1 MSDEQ
6 NTILN
11 IPNYN
16 SKRAVNTNNISD
28 VKDNDKLK
36 SKRDNY
42 YYDINKNDTNETE
55 HIQTELTSIDT
66 SSSTLNEDEILD
78 KEINQANKLNSPI
91 IKEEAN
97 INYGG
102 SLLYGNSINDLTPR
116 HIGNMYAF
124 LYINQ
129 KPLIVI
135 GPDCKKHINLFL
147 FR

>member
-55 HIQTELTSIDT
+55 HIKT
-66 SSSTLNEDEILD
+66 
-78 KEINQANKLNSPI
+78 
-91 IKEEAN
+91 
-97 INYGG
+97 
-102 SLLYGNSINDLTPR
+102 
-116 HIGNMYAF
+116 
-124 LYINQ
+124 
-129 KPLIVI
+129 
-135 GPDCKKHINLFL
+135 
-147 FR
+147 

>member
-28 VKDNDKLK
+28 VQDNDKLK

-42 YYDINKNDTNETE
+42 YYDINKDDANETE
-55 HIQTELTSIDT
+55 HIQTELTSMNT

-97 INYGG
+97 NIYGG

-116 HIGNMYAF
+116 RIGNMYAF

-135 GPDCKKHINLFL
+135 GPDCKKYIHLFL

>member
-1 MSDEQ
+1 MRIIY
-6 NTILN
+6 ILKKGLHFFPPCLNQVLVLKDLGCDIVVYHGKESNYINSLLEERN
-11 IPNYN
+11 IEHHELA
-16 SKRAVNTNNISD
+16 S
-28 VKDNDKLK
+28 
-36 SKRDNY
+36 DNY
-42 YYDINKNDTNETE
+42 KIGK
-55 HIQTELTSIDT
+55 
-66 SSSTLNEDEILD
+66 
-78 KEINQANKLNSPI
+78 INQANKLNSPI

-135 GPDCKKHINLFL
+135 GPDCKKHIHLFL